1 MIPEFKL
8 VIDGID
14 KSKQLLVLAE
24 AGEWEEFLELE
35 QQRQSLLNG
44 LSLERLELTG
54 SQYAEVHAKMEELID
69 LNEQLEVICRQQR
82 SELAKQLQKIS
93 HGNKATKAYSQ

>member
-8 VIDGID
+8 VLDGID

-24 AGEWEEFLELE
+24 AGEWEQFSELE
-35 QQRQSLLNG
+35 QQRQSLLSG
-44 LSLERLELTG
+44 LRLESLELTG
-54 SQYAEVHAKMEELID
+54 AQYAQVHAKMAELID
-69 LNEQLEVICRQQR
+69 LNDQLENICRQQR
-82 SELAKQLQKIS
+82 SELAKQLQKIA

>member
-8 VIDGID
+8 VLDGIN

-24 AGEWEEFLELE
+24 AGEWESFSELE
-35 QQRQSLLNG
+35 QQRQSLLSG
-44 LSLERLELTG
+44 LSIENLELTG
-54 SQYAEVHAKMEELID
+54 AQYAEVHTKMSELID
-69 LNEQLEVICRQQR
+69 LNDQLENICRQQR

>member
-24 AGEWEEFLELE
+24 AGEWEQFLELE
-35 QQRQSLLNG
+35 HQRQSLLSG
-44 LSLERLELTG
+44 LSLENIGLTG
-54 SQYAEVHAKMEELID
+54 AQYAEVQTKMAELID
-69 LNEQLEVICRQQR
+69 LNDQLEAICRQQR
-82 SELAKQLQKIS
+82 SELAKQIQKIS
-93 HGNKATKAYSQ
+93 HGNKATKAYSE

>member
-24 AGEWEEFLELE
+24 AGEWEQFSELE
-35 QQRQSLLNG
+35 QQRQSLLNR
-44 LSLERLELTG
+44 LRLENLELTG
-54 SQYAEVHAKMEELID
+54 AQYAEVHSKMAELID
-69 LNEQLEVICRQQR
+69 LNDQLENICRQQR
-82 SELAKQLQKIS
+82 SEIAEQLQKIS